1 MTWVGIA
8 IRNLLRNG
16 RTSASTVLILVVGVV
31 ALLLGSGFML
41 YTYDSLQEIAIRTHG
56 HVVLSNHEDKDL
68 DQNDVNP
75 LTISTWQDTADQL
88 LAIPG
93 VRRVLPRAHFVG
105 LVSNGRR
112 SASHIGVAV
121 DPREEFRVH
130 GPFLRTIRGRLLS
143 HHRKADE
150 MQEVIIGEDLAQT
163 LHAQV
168 GDILKLHSLRH
179 GNQLVTVNTQLV
191 GTYRTG
197 AQENDAHSLMIS
209 FDTAGLLLTS
219 DHGSQLSVYL
229 NQREDPERI
238 SQYMRNHFRG
248 FVVQTW
254 QQQADLHDKVKA
266 LYDRIFGL
274 MGVIMIG
281 IVFVAITN
289 TIGLAIYQRRQEIA
303 TLGALGTGRAKIYLM
318 IVLEA
323 CLTGIASMLVGMLLA
338 YGISRGIN
346 ALEVAMPAPPG
357 KNEGYPLYIYASVY
371 QYLGI
376 SAGLVAITALASIIA
391 AFRHSGVNIAEAMK

>member
-1 MTWVGIA
+1 MTWLGIA

-16 RTSASTVLILVVGVV
+16 KSSASTVLILVVGVV

-56 HVVLSNHEDKDL
+56 HVILSNQEDTNLNQKDTL
-68 DQNDVNP
+68 P

-93 VRRVLPRAHFVG
+93 VTRVLPRAHFVG
-105 LVSNGRR
+105 LVSNGRL
-112 SASHIGVAV
+112 SASHTGIAV

-143 HHRKADE
+143 HKRTADE
-150 MQEVIIGEDLAQT
+150 IQEVIVGEDLAQT
-163 LHAQV
+163 LHAQI
-168 GDILKLHSLRH
+168 GDVLKLHSLRH
-179 GNQLVTVNTQLV
+179 DNQLVTVKTQLV

-197 AQENDAHSLMIS
+197 TEKNDAHSLMVRLN
-209 FDTAGLLLTS
+209 TADLLLTS
-219 DHGSQLSVYL
+219 RYSSQLSVYL
-229 NQREDPERI
+229 NKQADTEWT
-238 SQYMRNHFRG
+238 SQYIQNHFPG

-254 QQQADLHDKVKA
+254 QQHADLHDKVKA

-274 MGVIMIG
+274 MGIIIIG

-346 ALEVAMPAPPG
+346 AIEVVMPAPPG

-391 AFRHSGVNIAEAMK
+391 AFRHASVNIAEAMK